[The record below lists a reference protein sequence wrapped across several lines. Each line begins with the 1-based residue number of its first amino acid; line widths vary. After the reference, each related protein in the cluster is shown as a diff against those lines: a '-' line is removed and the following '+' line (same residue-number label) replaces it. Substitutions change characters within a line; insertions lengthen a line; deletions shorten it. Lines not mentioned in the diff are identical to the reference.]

1 MVKCSPSLVCNKFW
15 PLCWWIL
22 LLIRVHTTLTIVDL
36 LLPKYQRQIKRCFQC
51 VTIAWHVRANG
62 VVSTL
67 IDDGK
72 FWPIR
77 LRHSCVSLKNYPID
91 AYCVFRMR
99 TMLMYIKLISVVI
112 IGALMTHWCVKCD
125 PCSEDYEGEIER
137 EFVLRS
143 PRNLTVRCH
152 CVCFKQIKDLLG
164 AK

>member
-22 LLIRVHTTLTIVDL
+22 LLTRVRTMLTIVDL

-51 VTIAWHVRANG
+51 VTIAWHARANG

-77 LRHSCVSLKNYPID
+77 LRHSCVLLKKLPNWRLLCFSYENDANVHKIDKRRYHWRTYDPLVREVWSL
-91 AYCVFRMR
+91 FWR
-99 TMLMYIKLISVVI
+99 
-112 IGALMTHWCVKCD
+112 
-125 PCSEDYEGEIER
+125 
-137 EFVLRS
+137 LRG
-143 PRNLTVRCH
+143 RNRKR
-152 CVCFKQIKDLLG
+152 VCFAKSTKPDCKMSLCLL
-164 AK
+164 